1 MDSSSP
7 SQFRAINTQ
16 MQMVNA
22 RGLYHKLQVA
32 DCESLGRGLWGSISV
47 LKKQAHGEGGP
58 SVGPPG
64 SVSQSEEVKDQA
76 QAREQG
82 EGTHTPS
89 AGLECYSTS
98 IITLIIIL
106 NE

>member
-1 MDSSSP
+1 M
-7 SQFRAINTQ
+7 
-16 MQMVNA
+16 
-22 RGLYHKLQVA
+22 
-32 DCESLGRGLWGSISV
+32 

-76 QAREQG
+76 QDREQG

-98 IITLIIIL
+98 IITLIIL